1 MLRPNQVPR
10 LTLFALLALGF
21 VLGLRHAT
29 DADHV
34 VAMTTLVTRERSAR
48 AALVLGAF
56 WGIGHALTLLCVGG
70 AIVLF
75 GLVIPPRLGLSLEM
89 TVAVM
94 LILLGGFNLTGAGE
108 RLEAASARQR
118 MTTLVV
124 AESGPTLGARFGAT
138 LRRGGRSLLVGIVH
152 GLAGSAAL
160 ALLVL
165 TTVHDTRSALA
176 YLAVFGAGTIASM
189 MLVTGL
195 LAVPLRIAAL
205 RFASAE
211 RVVARATGALSLAF
225 GLFLAYR
232 IGFVDGLLLGAAKWT
247 PE

>member
-1 MLRPNQVPR
+1 
-10 LTLFALLALGF
+10 LTLFAILALGF
-21 VLGLRHAT
+21 LLGMRHAT

-34 VAMTTLVTRERSAR
+34 VAMTTLVARERSSR
-48 AALVLGAF
+48 SALVLGAC
-56 WGIGHALTLLCVGG
+56 WGVGHTLTLLGVGG

-94 LILLGGFNLTGAGE
+94 LILLGAFNLTGAAE

-118 MTTLVV
+118 ATALVF
-124 AESGPTLGARFGAT
+124 AAPAPTLGARLSAT
-138 LRRGGRSLLVGIVH
+138 ARRGGRSLLVGVVH

-165 TTVHDTRSALA
+165 TTVHDARSALV
-176 YLAVFGAGTIASM
+176 YLVVFGAGTIASM
-189 MLVTGL
+189 MLVTAL
-195 LAVPLRIAAL
+195 LAVPLRIAAA

-211 RVVARATGALSLAF
+211 RVLARASGALSLAF

-232 IGFVDGLLLGAAKWT
+232 IGFVQGLLFGEAKWT

>member
-1 MLRPNQVPR
+1 M
-10 LTLFALLALGF
+10 TLFAILALGF
-21 VLGLRHAT
+21 LLGMRHAT

-34 VAMTTLVTRERSAR
+34 VAMTTLVTRERSSR
-48 AALVLGAF
+48 SALVLGAC
-56 WGIGHALTLLCVGG
+56 WGVGHTLTLLCVGG

-94 LILLGGFNLTGAGE
+94 LILLGAFNLTGAAE

-118 MTTLVV
+118 ATALVF
-124 AESGPTLGARFGAT
+124 AASAPTLGARLSAT
-138 LRRGGRSLLVGIVH
+138 ARRGGRSLLVGVVH

-165 TTVHDTRSALA
+165 TTVHDARSALL
-176 YLAVFGAGTIASM
+176 YLVVFGAGTIASM
-189 MLVTGL
+189 MLVTAL
-195 LAVPLRIAAL
+195 LAVPLRVAAA

-211 RVVARATGALSLAF
+211 RVLARASGALSLAF

-232 IGFVDGLLLGAAKWT
+232 IGFVQGLLFGEAKWT

>member
-1 MLRPNQVPR
+1 V
-10 LTLFALLALGF
+10 TLLAVLALGF

-34 VAMTTLVTRERSAR
+34 VAITTLVTRERSPR
-48 AALVLGAF
+48 SALVLGAC
-56 WGIGHALTLLCVGG
+56 WGIGHTLTLFFVGG
-70 AIVLF
+70 AIVAF
-75 GLVIPPRLGLSLEM
+75 GLVVPPRLGLSLEM

-94 LILLGGFNLTGAGE
+94 LILLGAFNLSGAGE
-108 RLEAASARQR
+108 RLEKRSARAAALASL
-118 MTTLVV
+118 TP
-124 AESGPTLGARFGAT
+124 APTLHQRLRSV
-138 LRRGGRSLLVGIVH
+138 LRRGGRALVVGTVH

-165 TTVHDTRSALA
+165 TTVHDARSAFA

-189 MLVTGL
+189 MLVTAL
-195 LAVPLRIAAL
+195 LAVPLRLAAA

-211 RVVARATGALSLAF
+211 RVLARGAGALSLAF

-232 IGFVDGLLLGAAKWT
+232 IGFVSGLLSGDLKWT